1 MSSAAD
7 ARRAV
12 AAGARAVLVGEALVR
27 ADNPAALIRELKA
40 IPIGSWRSAFGPYPG
55 HNPSA
60 KRRTPNAKRQT
71 PHRE

>member
-27 ADNPAALIRELKA
+27 ADDPATLIRALK
-40 IPIGSWRSAFGPYPG
+40 SVVS
-55 HNPSA
+55 
-60 KRRTPNAKRQT
+60 RRYA
-71 PHRE
+71 E